1 MPILHAHRPQ
11 PEQQNAENENG
22 PLVNES
28 SHHCLQDL
36 ILYYFF
42 LAIAFISDSSTT
54 GAGPEMPPS
63 FLMRQK
69 CTAINIDAT
78 SGIPMQCQMYERSNA
93 FESTIDPPSNPKRT
107 SL

>member
-1 MPILHAHRPQ
+1 MPILHAHRPE

-28 SHHCLQDL
+28 SHYCLQDL
-36 ILYYFF
+36 HDSSGLICKSFIVLSILYYFF

-78 SGIPMQCQMYERSNA
+78 SGIPMQCQM
-93 FESTIDPPSNPKRT
+93 
-107 SL
+107 